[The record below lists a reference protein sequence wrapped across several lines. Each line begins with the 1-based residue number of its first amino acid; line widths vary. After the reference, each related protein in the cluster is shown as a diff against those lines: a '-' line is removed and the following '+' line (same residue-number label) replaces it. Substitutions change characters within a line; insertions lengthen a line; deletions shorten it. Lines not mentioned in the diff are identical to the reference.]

1 MATLPP
7 VVTRKLKAYSALK
20 KIAALV
26 EVEYPHLRNASLSKI
41 IARLSPRR
49 HSPDFRSVV
58 WDGKHYIFTPG
69 QAAIVE
75 VLWKALNRGT
85 PKVGAGPLLHAA
97 DLVSD
102 KVSKLFAGHPAWGT
116 MIMTDG
122 VGVYWLAD

>member
-1 MATLPP
+1 MSP
-7 VVTRKLKAYSALK
+7 VVVRKLKAYAALK

-26 EVEYPHLRNASLSKI
+26 DVEYPHLRNASLSKI

-49 HSPDFRSVV
+49 HSPDFRSVF
-58 WDGKHYIFTPG
+58 WDGAHHHFTPG

-75 VLWKALNRGT
+75 VLWRGMERGT

-102 KVSKLFAGHPAWGT
+102 KVSKLFAGHPAWGK
-116 MIMTDG
+116 MILTDG
-122 VGVYWLAD
+122 NGVYWLAD